1 MLQEL
6 TKMEKKL
13 KKLDFTLYNSLLA
26 QGLWQAHYQRIEL
39 NVNLD
44 PMMENVKHW
53 ELNVNIATVF
63 LNIQTLKM
71 I

>member
-26 QGLWQAHYQRIEL
+26 QGLWPAHYQRIEL

-44 PMMENVKHW
+44 PMMENVKH
-53 ELNVNIATVF
+53 
-63 LNIQTLKM
+63 
-71 I
+71 